1 MSTPTP
7 RIWQVVN
14 LQGIHLR
21 DVHAH
26 SGAITD
32 GVLKG
37 SETIHLHY
45 EATGADDPQASSVVV
60 TVKLSLHLGQA
71 DVAPE
76 SAPLF
81 ITARYQAIY
90 GRPASFVIEPDDLE
104 DFAERNGVL
113 NVWPYWR
120 ELTHSLFGR
129 MDLSLPPIPLFR
141 VPGAVQT
148 PPSAD
153 QDEPTR

>member
-1 MSTPTP
+1 MTSLTTSL
-7 RIWQVVN
+7 WQVVT
-14 LQGIHLR
+14 LQGVHLR
-21 DVHAH
+21 DLHAH
-26 SGAITD
+26 NGVITD

-141 VPGAVQT
+141 VPGAVQA